1 MKKIKSI
8 LWRKIN
14 KSTFDTLKGISS
26 GQYDIRLGTNITED
40 FISGLDKS
48 NFTEKGGFNINIQL
62 DPYDDLLDPN
72 LSVSESS
79 LILRFM
85 GDASSR
91 KDWNIPSQR
100 PDTAYELWKPS
111 RRLPDGLPTNSYLCI
126 VRAEDDTF
134 HARLILDDEFENLP
148 LLLQQNMSKSEAGCM
163 PLNKLTPSS
172 ESIKIYDLLMKKYN
186 VLLYGPP
193 GTGKTTL
200 IQEVINIF
208 NNGGYRGIEFDETKE
223 INPFVYTG
231 YSQDDN
237 KTIWTTFHQ
246 NYTYEDFILGL
257 TTGNSTD
264 KVLDIN
270 PKPGVLL
277 ELSEFARQSNKRSL
291 LVIDELNRGNVSRIF
306 GEFITLIEPDKRLN
320 DNNLEI
326 NSTIKLRL
334 PHVKI
339 GDTIKFKTEEGS
351 FTFSN
356 PFTMPKQVYTLA
368 SMNSIDKS
376 IVPLDSALR
385 RRFYRYDIMPDLDL
399 LAEKF
404 NINTRNINNPTPD
417 DMSEF
422 TVNDIRNLAW
432 MVLKTLNKKITLFLG
447 KDYTLGH
454 SYFWPLSNDY
464 TDVTNILDELIS
476 LFIEQI
482 YPQLE
487 EIFRSK
493 QYQLDYILKL
503 NEVNTSKLVFNII
516 EPTEDELD
524 LGASPSI
531 SFNIDSFN
539 SLNAIKWFQSISE
552 IDII

>member
-14 KSTFDTLKGISS
+14 KSTFDTLQGNSA
-26 GQYDIRLGTNITED
+26 GQYDIRLGTGITED
-40 FISGLDKS
+40 FISGLDKN
-48 NFTEKGGFNINIQL
+48 NFTEKGGFTVEVQL
-62 DPYDDLLDPN
+62 AAYNDLLDQD
-72 LSVSESS
+72 LSVPETS
-79 LILRFM
+79 LVLKFM
-85 GDASSR
+85 GNDSKR

-100 PDTAYELWKPS
+100 PDSAYELWRPS
-111 RRLPDGLPTNSYLCI
+111 RRLPNDIPNNGYLCI
-126 VRAEDDTF
+126 IRAEDDTF
-134 HARLILDDEFENLP
+134 HARLILDDEFDNIP
-148 LLLQQNMSKSEAGCM
+148 LILKLNMPKSDSGCM
-163 PLNKLTPSS
+163 TFDFNPSS
-172 ESIKIYDLLMKKYN
+172 ESMKIYDLLMKKHN

-200 IQEVINIF
+200 TQEVINIF
-208 NNGGYRGIEFDETKE
+208 NNGGYNIIEFDETKE
-223 INPFVYTG
+223 INPFIH
-231 YSQDDN
+231 SDFNQNN

-246 NYTYEDFILGL
+246 NYSYEDFILGL
-257 TTGNSTD
+257 ATDNS
-264 KVLDIN
+264 KNKLLDIK
-270 PKPGVLL
+270 PKPGILI
-277 ELSEFARQSNKRSL
+277 ELSEFARQSSNRSL

-306 GEFITLIEPDKRLN
+306 GEFITLIEPDKRLD

-326 NSTIKLRL
+326 SSTVKLRL

-339 GDTIKFKTEEGS
+339 GDSIKFKTEEGE

-385 RRFYRYDIMPDLDL
+385 RRFYRYDIMPNLNL

-404 NINTRNINNPTPD
+404 NINTSNVNNPTPHD
-417 DMSEF
+417 ISSF
-422 TVNDIRNLAW
+422 TIKDIRNLAW

-454 SYFWPLSNDY
+454 SYFWPLAKDY
-464 TDVTNILDELIS
+464 DDTIHILNEMIS
-476 LFIEQI
+476 LFTEQI

-487 EIFRSK
+487 EIFRNK
-493 QYQLDYILKL
+493 EYQLAYILKW
-503 NEVNTSKLVFNII
+503 NEINTSKLAFNII

-524 LGASPSI
+524 LGASQSI
-531 SFNIDSFN
+531 SFNLEAFN

-552 IDII
+552 IEII